1 MGCISPVADVTG
13 WLDMEVGLFRK
24 THYFRDGVAICDSRI
39 TWGQQRLAKGSD
51 LPGPN
56 SCEKCLIAFARTFA

>member
-1 MGCISPVADVTG
+1 
-13 WLDMEVGLFRK
+13 MEVGLFRK